1 MLARTAWPIT
11 AAPAHNTPV
20 LACSHENRSALGR
33 LADEFLLAVA
43 ALWNVAERTSSKQQ
57 QQQAAFAEHPKSPEV
72 LMAIMTNLDGLQPFL
87 EFLLSHSQP
96 SRSDRQFSAPSFPI

>member
-1 MLARTAWPIT
+1 MLARTAWPTT

-20 LACSHENRSALGR
+20 ATNRSALGR

-72 LMAIMTNLDGLQPFL
+72 LMAIITNLDGLPPFL
-87 EFLLSHSQP
+87 EILLSHSQP
-96 SRSDRQFSAPSFPI
+96 SPSDRQFSAPSFPI